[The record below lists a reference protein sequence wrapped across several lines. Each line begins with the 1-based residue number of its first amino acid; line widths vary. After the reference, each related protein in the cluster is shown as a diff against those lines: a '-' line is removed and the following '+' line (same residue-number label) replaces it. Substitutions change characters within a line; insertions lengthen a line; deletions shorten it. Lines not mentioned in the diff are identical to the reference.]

1 MAMETLQ
8 RTIFI
13 IGCGYIGK
21 KVAAI
26 HLDKGDTVLA
36 LARSD
41 ASAADLRQLGIEPI
55 PGDLDQP
62 ATLDLSR
69 AHGAYVYHLAPP
81 AQPGNGDARTR
92 ALAEHCGT
100 EIRPA
105 KIVYMSTTSVYGD
118 CGGDWVDESTP
129 VKTDNERGRRRLAA
143 ESICRNWARNTEAE
157 LVILRAA
164 GIYGLDRLPI
174 DRIKQGLPV
183 IREDESPPTN
193 RIHADDL
200 TAISVAA
207 MERGPNWAIYNV
219 ADGNPTTM
227 ADYFNRVAEL
237 CKLPRPPQISWSE
250 AQFALSPSM
259 LSYVN
264 EAKRVRSN
272 KVLQELEL
280 KLRYPTLAQGFKV
293 RK

>member
-1 MAMETLQ
+1 METVQ

-21 KVAAI
+21 RVAAI
-26 HLDKGDTVLA
+26 HLAKGDTVLA

-41 ASAADLRQLGIEPI
+41 ASAADLRSLGIEPI
-55 PGDLDQP
+55 PGDLDKP

-69 AHGAYVYHLAPP
+69 AHGTYVYHFAPP
-81 AQPGNGDARTR
+81 FQPGNGDPRTR
-92 ALAEHCGT
+92 ALLERCGT

-118 CGGDWVDESTP
+118 CGGDWIDETTP

-143 ESICRNWARNTEAE
+143 ESICRNWARNADAG
-157 LVILRAA
+157 LVILRVA

-174 DRIKQGLPV
+174 ERIQQGLPV
-183 IREDESPPTN
+183 ILEDESPPTN

-200 TAISVAA
+200 TTICVAA
-207 MERGPNWAIYNV
+207 MEKGSSGAIYNV

-227 ADYFNRVAEL
+227 ADYFNRVAKL
-237 CKLPRPPQISWSE
+237 CNLPRPPQISWTE

-264 EAKRVRSN
+264 EAKRVRN
-272 KVLQELEL
+272 HKVLEELGV
-280 KLRYPTLAQGFKV
+280 KLRYPTLEQGLKA